1 MLIDEICERLLPA
14 AANHRVADVRIGL
27 GYTAVLLDNGRC
39 GLAFT
44 FRQESGGGCCAL
56 KEAGTLA
63 GRSATELVVK
73 AKALDV
79 IAAAVGLAT
88 INALIEPPAPV
99 GGDVLDL
106 VAVEKTDTVG
116 MVGYFGPL
124 VEPLRKTAKALH
136 IIERRSDLERS
147 VLPEQ
152 AAGDILPRCQIVILT
167 ATSLLN
173 RTLDGLLDHCG
184 NAREIVLLGPST
196 PLLPK
201 VFAARGV
208 TLLLGVEVID
218 PVQAMRVISEGG
230 GTRQLSH
237 ATRKIAVRASA
248 VHPVVSQQHA

>member
-1 MLIDEICERLLPA
+1 MDQLLPSA
-14 AANHRVADVRIGL
+14 AGLHVAEVRIGL
-27 GYTAVLLDNGRC
+27 GYTAVQLDNGRC

-44 FRQESGGGCCAL
+44 FRQESGGDCCAV

-63 GRSATELVVK
+63 GRKASELIVL
-73 AKALDV
+73 AKSLNV

-88 INALIEPPAPV
+88 VNALIEPPAPV
-99 GGDVLDL
+99 RGDLLDL

-116 MVGYFGPL
+116 MVGYFCPL
-124 VEPLRKTAKALH
+124 VEPLRKTAKALY
-136 IIERRSDLERS
+136 IIERRSGLGSD

-152 AAGDILPRCQIVILT
+152 AAGDILPQCQIVILT

-184 NAREIVLLGPST
+184 SAREIVLLVPST
-196 PLLPK
+196 PLLPNI
-201 VFAARGV
+201 FAPRGV

-230 GTRQLSH
+230 GTHQLSH
-237 ATRKIAVRASA
+237 ATRKIAARAA
-248 VHPVVSQQHA
+248 ATHAASRNTIWTGRVEA

>member
-1 MLIDEICERLLPA
+1 MLIDKICDLLLPA
-14 AANHRVADVRIGL
+14 ATNHRVAEVRIGL
-27 GYTAVLLDNGRC
+27 GYTAVRLDNDRC

-56 KEAGTLA
+56 KDAGTLA
-63 GRSATELVVK
+63 GRKASELVVQ
-73 AKALDV
+73 AKSLDV

-88 INALIEPPAPV
+88 INALIEAPSSV
-99 GGDVLDL
+99 DGDVIDL

-124 VEPLRKTAKALH
+124 VSPLQKAAKALH
-136 IIERRSDLERS
+136 IIERRQELEGS

-152 AAGDILPRCQIVILT
+152 AAGDILPQCQIVILT

-173 RTLDGLLDHCG
+173 RTLDGLLDHCSG
-184 NAREIVLLGPST
+184 AHEIVLLGPST
-196 PLLPK
+196 PLLPE

-218 PVQAMRVISEGG
+218 PIQAMQVISEGG

-237 ATRKIAVRASA
+237 ATRKIAARAA
-248 VHPVVSQQHA
+248 ATHPASRNTI

>member
-1 MLIDEICERLLPA
+1 MLMDEICDRLLTSA
-14 AANHRVADVRIGL
+14 ASHRVAEVRIGL
-27 GYTAVLLDNGRC
+27 GYTAVQLDNGRC

-44 FRQESGGGCCAL
+44 FRQESGGDCCAV

-63 GRSATELVVK
+63 GRRASELVVQ
-73 AKALDV
+73 AKSLDV

-88 INALIEPPAPV
+88 INALIVPPASV
-99 GGDVLDL
+99 GGEVLDL
-106 VAVEKTDTVG
+106 IAVEKTDTVG

-124 VEPLRKTAKALH
+124 VEPLRKTTKALH
-136 IIERRSDLERS
+136 IIERRPGLGGS

-184 NAREIVLLGPST
+184 GAREIVLLGPST
-196 PLLPK
+196 PLLPE
-201 VFAARGV
+201 VFADRGV

-218 PVQAMRVISEGG
+218 AVQVMRVISEGG

-237 ATRKIAVRASA
+237 ATRKIAVRAAA
-248 VHPVVSQQHA
+248 VHAAS

>member
-1 MLIDEICERLLPA
+1 MDEICDRLLTSA
-14 AANHRVADVRIGL
+14 ASHRVAEVRIGL
-27 GYTAVLLDNGRC
+27 GYTAVQLDNGRC

-44 FRQESGGGCCAL
+44 FRQESGGDCCAV

-63 GRSATELVVK
+63 GRRASELVVQ
-73 AKALDV
+73 AKSLDV

-88 INALIEPPAPV
+88 INALIVPPASV

-106 VAVEKTDTVG
+106 IAVEKTDTVG

-124 VEPLRKTAKALH
+124 VEPLRKTTKALH
-136 IIERRSDLERS
+136 IIERRSGLGSS

-184 NAREIVLLGPST
+184 GAREIVLLGPST
-196 PLLPK
+196 PLLPE
-201 VFAARGV
+201 VFADRGV

-218 PVQAMRVISEGG
+218 AVQVMRVISEGG

-237 ATRKIAVRASA
+237 ATRKIAVRAAA
-248 VHPVVSQQHA
+248 VHAAS